1 MSTPSPASCSWKCS
15 NGCRVPRTWPP
26 CALAAAAR
34 PTSGHAPPAPACGQ
48 TRHRI
53 CSEGRKRSW
62 IIYCCLVWCERKT
75 LLWLKIYDRL
85 RPNEHADNQYLTCF
99 KNFPRQNI
107 WDTTSINA
115 TYINA
120 ALMRVA
126 SYGFIVGRFPNAFS
140 HQLGCFAIF
149 CRFLDICSFY

>member
-1 MSTPSPASCSWKCS
+1 MKVSLEVKKVRFSYNKMRKYPKKHGKLLKHYTACS
-15 NGCRVPRTWPP
+15 G
-26 CALAAAAR
+26 
-34 PTSGHAPPAPACGQ
+34 GH
-48 TRHRI
+48 
-53 CSEGRKRSW
+53 KRSW
-62 IIYCCLVWCERKT
+62 IIYCWLVWCERKT